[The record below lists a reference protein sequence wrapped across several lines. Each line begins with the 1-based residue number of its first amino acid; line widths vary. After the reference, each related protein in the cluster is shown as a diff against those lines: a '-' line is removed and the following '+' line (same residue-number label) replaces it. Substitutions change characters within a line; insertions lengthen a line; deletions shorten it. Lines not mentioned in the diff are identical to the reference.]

1 MTHTVIGISAQAA
14 REPLRDRHPDPTA
27 PRRPAPAGA
36 PARDALRRLTRTV
49 RH

>member
-14 REPLRDRHPDPTA
+14 REALRDRHPDPTA
-27 PRRPAPAGA
+27 PRRPTPTGPA
-36 PARDALRRLTRTV
+36 ARDALHRLTRTV